1 MVDAY
6 DSFWGLDGHRKDVLT
21 TVGQTG
27 RPEEQWSR
35 CHPDKDRPTLQRW
48 EETEGGSVSSTG
60 ATHGRGLPEVE
71 KEIDLRVPKKGLGS
85 VSCFPERVR
94 NKVSYIENDEMKVRH
109 GVCVGRLR

>member
-1 MVDAY
+1 M
-6 DSFWGLDGHRKDVLT
+6 
-21 TVGQTG
+21 
-27 RPEEQWSR
+27 
-35 CHPDKDRPTLQRW
+35 
-48 EETEGGSVSSTG
+48 
-60 ATHGRGLPEVE
+60 PEVE